1 MFRHQCTRC
10 NPAGVF
16 QFYFEALDANIKYLR
31 RGEVE
36 GRSRFCCQWCMLNIS
51 RPILPLF
58 SIIHPFSPLLP
69 PQMISNLT
77 WTNPPPC
84 NLMTCGKQCFQLL
97 FQSTIVVQHAQIFK
111 REHCHRDS
119 NMLVSSQTPPISL
132 DNHSFGT
139 HRWKDSSAS
148 SSSVRND
155 LSTWHI
161 QAYFMTSIFLISFSR
176 FQLIYNGPFNLI

>member
-1 MFRHQCTRC
+1 MFRHQRTRC

-16 QFYFEALDANIKYLR
+16 QFYFEALDAYINYLR

-36 GRSRFCCQWCMLNIS
+36 GRSRFCCQWCMLDVG

-58 SIIHPFSPLLP
+58 SVIHPFSPLSP
-69 PQMISNLT
+69 PRTISNLT

-84 NLMTCGKQCFQLL
+84 NPMMCGKQCFQLL
-97 FQSTIVVQHAQIFK
+97 FQSTIFMQHAQIFK
-111 REHCHRDS
+111 CGHHHRDS

-139 HRWKDSSAS
+139 HCWKDSSAS
-148 SSSVRND
+148 SSSVHND
-155 LSTWHI
+155 LSTWHV
-161 QAYFMTSIFLISFSR
+161 QAYFYNLHFLISFSW
-176 FQLIYNGPFNLI
+176 FQLIYDSPSNLI